1 MLINADDILI
11 LLLNQLKA
19 TSPQFRNEVREEL
32 PVSKYDVVIVGAGNA
47 ALSAAMAARENGARV
62 LILEKANE
70 DEKGGNSYFT
80 AGGFRFCHS
89 GIDDAATDV
98 LTDLSDAECEQIV
111 LPAHDRNIFY
121 DNLMKVTHHQADE
134 DMAWQ
139 LIDGSRPAMA
149 WLQGHGVRFIPM
161 FGRQSFLIDGK
172 HHFYGG
178 VNVEAVGGGAGLIEM
193 ELAEIS
199 RMGCEIRY
207 GTGATRLIQDKKCH
221 IIGLEV
227 RDENGYDE
235 IETKAV
241 VLACGGFESNP
252 EMRVRYL
259 GAGWDLCRVRGT
271 PHNMGDGIRMAI
283 DIGARPFGNWS
294 GCHSVGWD
302 ISAPPYGDRVVLD
315 NFQKHS
321 YPWGIMVNLKGERFV
336 DEGEDVRNHTYVKF
350 GREIMNQPHRT
361 AIQIFDQK
369 TIPLLRDEYR
379 IKQVTKYSA
388 DTIEELAAQLEIS
401 SQALKATID
410 EFNDACRSGAFNPA
424 ILDGVTT
431 EGLAINKTNWAL
443 PIDEPPFEAYVT
455 TTGISFTFGGL
466 KINEKGEV
474 QDLSDR
480 SIPGLYA
487 AGELVGG
494 LFVENYP
501 GGSGLMAGAVF
512 GKLAGESAAGYA
524 APNT

>member
-1 MLINADDILI
+1 M
-11 LLLNQLKA
+11 
-19 TSPQFRNEVREEL
+19 SR
-32 PVSKYDVVIVGAGNA
+32 YDVVVIGAGNA
-47 ALSAAMAARENGARV
+47 ALSAAMAARENGASV

-89 GIDDAATDV
+89 GIDDAVTDV
-98 LTDLSDAECEQIV
+98 LTDLSDAERELIV
-111 LPAHDRNIFY
+111 LPSHDRQIFY
-121 DNLMKVTHHQADE
+121 DNLMKVTRHQSDE

-149 WLQGHGVRFIPM
+149 WLREHRVRFIPM
-161 FGRQSFLIDGK
+161 FGRQSFLVDGK

-193 ELAEIS
+193 ELAEVA

-207 GTGATRLIQDKKCH
+207 GTGATRLIHDNMRC
-221 IIGLEV
+221 ITGVEV
-227 RDENGYDE
+227 FGSNGYEE
-235 IETKAV
+235 INTNAV
-241 VLACGGFESNP
+241 ILACGGFESNP

-259 GAGWDLCRVRGT
+259 GPGWDLCRVRGT
-271 PHNMGDGIRMAI
+271 RHNMGDGIRMAL
-283 DIGARPFGNWS
+283 DMGARPFGNWS

-302 ISAPPYGDRVVLD
+302 ISAPPYGDRVILD

-321 YPWGIMVNLKGERFV
+321 YPWGIMVNMKGERFV
-336 DEGEDVRNHTYVKF
+336 DEGEDVRNHTYVRF
-350 GREIMNQPHRT
+350 GREIMSQPHRT
-361 AIQIFDQK
+361 AVQIFDQK

-379 IKQVTKYSA
+379 IKEVTKYTA
-388 DTIEELAAQLEIS
+388 DTIEALATQLEIAPA
-401 SQALKATID
+401 ALKSTID
-410 EFNDACRSGAFNPA
+410 EFNEACQPGASNPA

-431 EGLAINKTNWAL
+431 AGLTINKTNWAL

-455 TTGISFTFGGL
+455 TTGITFTFGGL
-466 KINEKGEV
+466 KINEQGEV
-474 QDLSDR
+474 QDLSD
-480 SIPGLYA
+480 STIPGLYA

-501 GGSGLMAGAVF
+501 GGSGLMAGTVF
-512 GKLAGESAAGYA
+512 GRLAGDSAAAYA
-524 APNT
+524 VGNM